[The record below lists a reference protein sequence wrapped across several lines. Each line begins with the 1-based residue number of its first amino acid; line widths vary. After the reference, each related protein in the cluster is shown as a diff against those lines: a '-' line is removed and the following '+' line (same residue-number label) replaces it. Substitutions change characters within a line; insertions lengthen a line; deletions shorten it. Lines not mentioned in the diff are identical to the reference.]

1 VVLGEERDRFVTEC
15 WVPGADQSDF
25 GIGALP
31 YGVLEREAG
40 GAYVAVRI
48 GDRALDLTA
57 ATAAHAPQLA
67 PLFGEP
73 SLDALMAAGRGR
85 WRQAR
90 ELVAGWLTDPA
101 WSQRLKAHLSPLD
114 AARALLPFSVADYV
128 DFYASRTHAETVGAI
143 FRPGADPLPP
153 NWLHLPI
160 GYHGRAGTVVVS
172 GSDIVRPHGQRR
184 TGEGPPE
191 FGPTGKLDIEAEVG
205 FVVGTPSR
213 WGEPVSVDDFAE
225 HVFGVVLL
233 NDWSARDIQRWE
245 GAPLGPF
252 LGKSFAT
259 SISAWVLPLAA
270 LNPAWV
276 PPPRPEVRVL
286 PYLRAENQRGLR
298 LDLRVELNGT
308 VIARPPFE
316 SMYWTPA
323 QLLAHMTVNG
333 ASLRTGDLFASGTV
347 SGPGMDQRGCL
358 LELTADGHG
367 EITLDD
373 GSTRSYLADGDEVV
387 IAATAAG
394 VAGRRIG
401 LGEVRGRIVPAR
413 S

>member
-1 VVLGEERDRFVTEC
+1 MTEC
-15 WVPGADQSDF
+15 WIPGADESDF
-25 GIGALP
+25 GLGALP
-31 YGVLEREAG
+31 YAVLEREAG
-40 GAYVAVRI
+40 QAYVAVRI

-57 ATAAHAPQLA
+57 ATADHAKQLA
-67 PLFGEP
+67 PLFTQP
-73 SLDALMAAGRGR
+73 SLDSLMAAGRDR
-85 WRQAR
+85 WRQVR
-90 ELVAGWLTDPA
+90 GLVADWLTDPA
-101 WSQRLKAHLSPLD
+101 WSQRLKAHLTPLD
-114 AARALLPFSVADYV
+114 ERPRLPFTVADYV

-184 TGEGPPE
+184 TGDAPPE

-205 FVVGTPSR
+205 FVVGTPSQ
-213 WGEPVSVDDFAE
+213 WGEPVAVDDFAE
-225 HVFGVVLL
+225 HVFGVVLV

-270 LNPAWV
+270 LSTARVPA
-276 PPPRPEVRVL
+276 PRPAVPVL
-286 PYLRAENQRGLR
+286 PYLRGENQRGLH
-298 LDLRVELNGT
+298 LDLQVDLNGT

-323 QLLAHMTVNG
+323 QMLAHMTANG

-347 SGPGMDQRGCL
+347 SGPAPDQRGCL
-358 LELTADGHG
+358 LERTTDGRE

-373 GSTRSYLADGDEVV
+373 GSTRGYLADGDEVV
-387 IAATAAG
+387 ITATAPG

-401 LGEVRGRIVPAR
+401 LGEVRGRIVTAR
-413 S
+413 T

>member
-15 WVPGADQSDF
+15 WVPGADESDF

-31 YGVLEREAG
+31 YGVLERDAG

-57 ATAAHAPQLA
+57 ATAEHAPELA
-67 PLFGEP
+67 PLFSEP
-73 SLDALMAAGRGR
+73 SLDALMAAGRDS
-85 WRQAR
+85 WRKVRA
-90 ELVAGWLTDPA
+90 LVAHWLTDPG
-101 WSQRLKAHLSPLD
+101 WSQRLKPHLSRLA
-114 AARALLPFSVADYV
+114 AARTRLPFTVGDYV

-143 FRPGADPLPP
+143 FRPAADPLPP

-172 GSDIVRPHGQRR
+172 GSDVIRPRGQRR
-184 TGEGPPE
+184 PGTEPPE
-191 FGPTGKLDIEAEVG
+191 FGPTAKLDIEAEVG

-213 WGEPVSVDDFAE
+213 RGEPVGVDDFTE
-225 HVFGVVLL
+225 HVFGVVLV

-270 LNPAWV
+270 LRAAWV
-276 PPPRPEVRVL
+276 PAPRPAVPVL
-286 PYLRAENQRGLR
+286 PYLRGENHGGLR

-323 QLLAHMTVNG
+323 QMLAHMTVNG

-358 LELTADGHG
+358 LELTADGRD
-367 EITLDD
+367 EITLDE
-373 GSTRSYLADGDEVV
+373 GGTRTYLADGDEVV
-387 IAATAAG
+387 MSGTAPG

-401 LGEVRGRIVPAR
+401 LGEVRGRILPAHT
-413 S
+413 